1 MGNRNKKTFINPLTR
16 SSEEDLNIPPAST
29 PSTTTPSTTPAPT
42 GDLPTQNEYVS
53 LRKRGNKAFEK
64 THERFTGWM
73 NKQLKKQFVNLA
85 QDKGVSKTS
94 LLNEA
99 IADLLRKHMQK

>member
-1 MGNRNKKTFINPLTR
+1 MENKKKFINPLTR
-16 SSEEDLNIPPAST
+16 SSEEDLNIPQTPT
-29 PSTTTPSTTPAPT
+29 PSVTPTLTSNTPDA
-42 GDLPTQNEYVS
+42 NEYIS

-73 NKQLKKQFVNLA
+73 DKQLKKQFGNLA
-85 QDKGVSKTS
+85 QNEGVSKTS

-99 IADLLRKHMQK
+99 IADLLRKRMHK

>member
-1 MGNRNKKTFINPLTR
+1 MGNKKTFINPLTR
-16 SSEEDLNIPPAST
+16 SSEEDLNIQ
-29 PSTTTPSTTPAPT
+29 PAPAPSVTST
-42 GDLPTQNEYVS
+42 GNAPARNEYPSV
-53 LRKRGNKAFEK
+53 RKRGNKAFEK

-73 NKQLKKQFVNLA
+73 DKQLKKQFVNLA

-99 IADLLRKHMQK
+99 IADLLRKYMQK

>member
-1 MGNRNKKTFINPLTR
+1 MGTKKTFINPLTR
-16 SSEEDLNIPPAST
+16 SSEEDLNIQPTPTPPETSV
-29 PSTTTPSTTPAPT
+29 PT
-42 GDLPTQNEYVS
+42 GNPPV

-73 NKQLKKQFVNLA
+73 DKQLKKQLVNLA
-85 QDKGVSKTS
+85 EDEGVSKTS

-99 IADLLRKHMQK
+99 IADLLKKHMQK

>member
-1 MGNRNKKTFINPLTR
+1 MANKKTFINPLTR
-16 SSEEDLNIPPAST
+16 SSEEDLNIPST
-29 PSTTTPSTTPAPT
+29 PPPSVTPTLTGNTPAP
-42 GDLPTQNEYVS
+42 NEYPS

-73 NKQLKKQFVNLA
+73 DKQLKKQFVNLA
-85 QDKGVSKTS
+85 QKKGVSKAS

-99 IADLLRKHMQK
+99 IADLLGKHMQK

>member
-1 MGNRNKKTFINPLTR
+1 MANKKTFVNPLTR
-16 SSEEDLNIPPAST
+16 SSEEDLNIPPVPT
-29 PSTTTPSTTPAPT
+29 PPVTPAPIT
-42 GDLPTQNEYVS
+42 SDLPAQSEYIS

-73 NKQLKKQFVNLA
+73 DKQLKKQIVKLA
-85 QDKGVSKTS
+85 QDEGVSKTS

-99 IADLLRKHMQK
+99 IADLLKKHMQK

>member
-1 MGNRNKKTFINPLTR
+1 MGTKKTFINPLTR
-16 SSEEDLNIPPAST
+16 SSEEDLNIQ
-29 PSTTTPSTTPAPT
+29 PAPT
-42 GDLPTQNEYVS
+42 PPEMPAITDNPPV

-73 NKQLKKQFVNLA
+73 DKQLKKQLVKLA

-99 IADLLRKHMQK
+99 IIDLLKKHMQK

>member
-1 MGNRNKKTFINPLTR
+1 MGSKKAFINPLTR
-16 SSEEDLNIPPAST
+16 SSEEDLNIQPAPTPPI
-29 PSTTTPSTTPAPT
+29 TPAPT
-42 GDLPTQNEYVS
+42 DDLPAQNEYVS

-73 NKQLKKQFVNLA
+73 DKQLKKQLVNLA
-85 QDKGVSKTS
+85 EDKGVSKTS

-99 IADLLRKHMQK
+99 IADLLKKHMQK

>member
-1 MGNRNKKTFINPLTR
+1 MGNKKTFINPLTR
-16 SSEEDLNIPPAST
+16 SSEEDLNIPQTPKPSITPTST
-29 PSTTTPSTTPAPT
+29 DDHPTP
-42 GDLPTQNEYVS
+42 NEYPS

-73 NKQLKKQFVNLA
+73 DKQLKKQFVNLA
-85 QDKGVSKTS
+85 QKKSVSKAS

-99 IADLLRKHMQK
+99 IADLLIKHSQK

>member
-1 MGNRNKKTFINPLTR
+1 MGTKKTFINPLTR
-16 SSEEDLNIPPAST
+16 SSEEDLNIPP
-29 PSTTTPSTTPAPT
+29 TTTPSVTPAST
-42 GDLPTQNEYVS
+42 TSDLPAPNKYPS

-73 NKQLKKQFVNLA
+73 DKQLKKQFTKLA
-85 QDKGVSKTS
+85 QDEGVSKTS

-99 IADLLRKHMQK
+99 IADLLKKHMHK

>member
-1 MGNRNKKTFINPLTR
+1 MANKKTFVNPLTR
-16 SSEEDLNIPPAST
+16 SSEQDLNILTMPT
-29 PSTTTPSTTPAPT
+29 PSVTTTPTNLPAP
-42 GDLPTQNEYVS
+42 NEYTS

-73 NKQLKKQFVNLA
+73 DKQLKKQLVNLA

>member
-1 MGNRNKKTFINPLTR
+1 MGNKKTFINPLTR
-16 SSEEDLNIPPAST
+16 SSEEDLNILPTPT
-29 PSTTTPSTTPAPT
+29 PSVTPAPT
-42 GDLPTQNEYVS
+42 SNSPIPNEYLS

-73 NKQLKKQFVNLA
+73 DKQLKKQFVNLA

-99 IADLLRKHMQK
+99 IADLLRKHMQR

>member
-1 MGNRNKKTFINPLTR
+1 MGNKKTFINPLTR
-16 SSEEDLNIPPAST
+16 SSEEDLNITPASA
-29 PSTTTPSTTPAPT
+29 PQITPAPAI
-42 GDLPTQNEYVS
+42 DLSAQNEYQP

-73 NKQLKKQFVNLA
+73 DKQLKKKLVKLS

-99 IADLLRKHMQK
+99 IADLLKKHTQK